1 LYCRF
6 RDGELEPVDGRGR
19 PNPHPGWQDSL
30 DKTVVTQVQRNNT
43 FSQADAQHQKQ
54 TLRKRNEVL
63 KSLE

>member
-1 LYCRF
+1 
-6 RDGELEPVDGRGR
+6 VDGRGR